1 MAIVTTGLLNLI
13 VIIAMGII
21 VGLVFN
27 HYGRSWL
34 GRHVADATG
43 VGDVTY
49 ALVGIAGSFIGF
61 HLAVLFGLLPT
72 PLMLYLAAVIGA
84 AVTIWLWRGR

>member
-13 VIIAMGII
+13 VILAIGII
-21 VGLVFN
+21 VGLMFN
-27 HYGRSWL
+27 RYGRSWL
-34 GRHVADATG
+34 GRQVADATG

-61 HLAVLFGLLPT
+61 HLAVILGLLPT
-72 PLMLYLAAVIGA
+72 LMLFLAAIAGA
-84 AVTIWLWRGR
+84 AITLWLWRGR